1 MPLHIDTAAAIR
13 RPTDQAALVQ
23 AVLAADRTDETHWLE
38 WKSRL
43 DLTAVEGR
51 FTVAKAVL
59 GLANRHPDHAARAMQ
74 GNGYLMIGVEP
85 ANLVGLPPVDAADLD
100 AQLRRFLGRE
110 GPQWSP
116 TWIPIDGTHVLL
128 ITVEPPRW
136 GDPIYLLHRDHG
148 HFHAGTVFA
157 RRSTSTRPAGPAE
170 MAYLQDRVRRRAD
183 QFRVELTL
191 PGPAR
196 IQPVDL
202 RMGELESWLTAGR
215 RRLLAPLEQPA
226 ARRHDI
232 PARNVEQADGGRRV
246 DLDRLRDLDETPTL
260 TLRDVRELATRRDA
274 GVELSPV
281 EQERLASAEAALS
294 AALKAAKTQLLGLG
308 AGYEPEDRS
317 PEAYRAEVDA
327 YVAEAK
333 EQAFYQRMIE
343 AVQEGVGRLQP
354 SLVNPTDRN
363 FTKIQ
368 VELVINES
376 IWAVDPER
384 LPSEPSLPSPP
395 RQWGKLR
402 PRSWLG
408 AGWDPRLLVPPI
420 RPTVPFVPDVVI
432 DRGPP
437 CRIQWGIDHLSP
449 RGRETLAPVFALIP
463 PRYAG
468 EVLVAEWTA
477 TARNADGVS
486 SGILPIS
493 IDATPVVIARVIE
506 QQQPEPN
513 EPNN

>member
-51 FTVAKAVL
+51 FTVAKAIL
-59 GLANRHPDHAARAMQ
+59 GLANRHPDHAARAML
-74 GNGYLMIGVEP
+74 GCGYLVVGVEP

-100 AQLRRFLGRE
+100 AQLRRFLGQE

-116 TWIPIDGTHVLL
+116 TWIPVDGTHVLL

-136 GDPIYLLHRDHG
+136 GDPIHLLHRDYG
-148 HFHAGTVFA
+148 HFHAGTVFV
-157 RRSTSTRPAGPAE
+157 RRGTSTLPAGSGE
-170 MAYLQDRVRRRAD
+170 MVYLQDRVRRRAD

-191 PGPAR
+191 PGPAWV
-196 IQPVDL
+196 QPVDL
-202 RMGELESWLTAGR
+202 RMDELEAWLTAGR
-215 RRLLAPLEQPA
+215 RRLLAPLEQSDA
-226 ARRHDI
+226 GRRNI
-232 PARNVEQADGGRRV
+232 PARNAEQAVGGRHV
-246 DLDRLRDLDETPTL
+246 DLDRLRELDETSAL
-260 TLRDVRELATRRDA
+260 TLKDVRELATRRDA
-274 GVELSPV
+274 GMELSPV

-294 AALKAAKTQLLGLG
+294 AALKAAKTQLLGLA

-327 YVAEAK
+327 YVVEAE
-333 EQAFYQRMIE
+333 EQAFYQRVIE

-363 FTKIQ
+363 FTRIQ

-376 IWAVDPER
+376 IWAVDPEG
-384 LPSEPSLPSPP
+384 LPSEPSLPSSP

-408 AGWDPRLLVPPI
+408 AGWEPRLPVLSTK
-420 RPTVPFVPDVVI
+420 PTVPFVPDVVI

-437 CRIQWGIDHLSP
+437 CRIQWSIDHLSP

-463 PRYAG
+463 PRHAG
-468 EVLVAEWTA
+468 EVFVAEWTA
-477 TARNADGVS
+477 TARNADGLVS
-486 SGILPIS
+486 GTLPIS
-493 IDATPVVIARVIE
+493 IDANPVVLARVIE
-506 QQQPEPN
+506 QQPELN